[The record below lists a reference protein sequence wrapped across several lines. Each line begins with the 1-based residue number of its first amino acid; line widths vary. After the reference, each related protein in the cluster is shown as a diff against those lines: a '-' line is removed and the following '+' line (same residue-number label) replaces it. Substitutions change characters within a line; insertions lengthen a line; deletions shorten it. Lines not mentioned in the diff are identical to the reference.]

1 MAAKSPVLPPTFEE
15 AFTTGVEIGK
25 GSFGYVL
32 ECFPTSKGV
41 EYLRYLKLVDAEVPH
56 LVVKSPNKK
65 VPLEDNDAKSP
76 DKKENVEQR
85 EKEALNTWKH
95 KNIVQFFGE
104 FIDQS
109 GGRHLVLEKMSGV
122 TDGPFI
128 DSISE
133 KDKKESSSGDLWRY
147 IISRHPVSDEEFRI
161 IAFQILSG
169 IKYLHEHNVAH
180 RDLKTENLL
189 CSFPMIN
196 TSIGVAPTVKLSD
209 FGTARVL
216 SREHQVAGGLREGT
230 TVEIVNDNVYDLK
243 WMGTAQYIAPELLK
257 AGAEK
262 LEEVRRR
269 SEGSENPKRLRV
281 DIPKKVVGLYDTK
294 CDIYS
299 LGVTFSFMLTKELP
313 YSRENNAEK
322 IYNYISVGGT
332 ADRLLKLIMNRKNIR
347 PDTINLVLKMLE
359 SDPSKRSSAAELLA
373 DSYFDSIRAEMKEA

>member
-1 MAAKSPVLPPTFEE
+1 MAAKSPVQPPTFEE

-32 ECFPTSKGV
+32 ECFPTPKGI

-56 LVVKSPNKK
+56 LVVKSPNKGLPVDK
-65 VPLEDNDAKSP
+65 AVKSP
-76 DKKENVEQR
+76 KKGVNR
-85 EKEALNTWKH
+85 ESEALNSWKH

-104 FIDQS
+104 FKDQS
-109 GGRHLVLEKMSGV
+109 GGRHLVLEQMSGV
-122 TDGPFI
+122 SDGPFI
-128 DSISE
+128 CYFSE

-147 IISRHPVSDEEFRI
+147 IMSRKLVSDGEFRI

-180 RDLKTENLL
+180 RDLKTENML
-189 CSFPMIN
+189 CGSPIIK
-196 TSIGVAPTVKLSD
+196 TSIGDAPTVKLSD

-216 SREHQVAGGLREGT
+216 SVEHQVAGGLREGT

-262 LEEVRRR
+262 IEEMRRR

-313 YSRENNAEK
+313 YRRENNEEK
-322 IYNYISVGGT
+322 IYDYISVGGT
-332 ADRLLKLIMNRKNIR
+332 ANRLLKLIMNRNNIS
-347 PDTINLVLKMLE
+347 PETINLVLKMLE

-373 DSYFDSIRAEMKEA
+373 DSYFDSIRAEIKET